1 MFTGIV
7 EGQGIVE
14 ALIPRGQAH
23 RLVIDAGALAADVRT
38 GDSVAVDGACLTAVS
53 VQGGRIEFDVIRETV
68 ERTAFATLREKDR
81 VNLERSMRADGRFH
95 GHIVTGHVDG
105 TGRIVERRKEPGQV
119 VFVVEVPARL
129 IAYMVE
135 KGSICVDGVSLTLVD
150 VDPRTNR
157 FSVALI
163 PHTLEVTTLG
173 LAAVGA
179 LVNIEVDQMAK
190 WVRRLL
196 AAYLPPEPAQGEEP
210 PVLMADGSNI
220 IVAPRAAL
228 NLTVEDLRRSGFL
241 GGGTAGGGE

>member
-7 EGQGIVE
+7 EGQGVVE
-14 ALIPRGQAH
+14 ALLPRGQAH
-23 RLVIDAGALAADVRT
+23 RLVLEVGALAADVRT
-38 GDSVAVDGACLTAVS
+38 GDSVAVDGTCLTAVN

-81 VNLERSMRADGRFH
+81 VNIERSMRADGRFH

-105 TGRIVERRKEPGQV
+105 TGRIAERRKEPGQV

-129 IAYMVE
+129 TGLMVE
-135 KGSICVDGVSLTLVD
+135 KGSICIDGVSLTLVD
-150 VDPRTNR
+150 VQPGR
-157 FSVALI
+157 FAVALI

-173 LAAVGA
+173 LKPIGG
-179 LVNIEVDQMAK
+179 LVNIEVDQVGK

-196 AAYLPPEPAQGEEP
+196 GAYLPPEAAADEKK
-210 PVLMADGSNI
+210 PVPMADGSNI

-241 GGGTAGGGE
+241 GAE

>member
-7 EGQGIVE
+7 EGQGVVD

-23 RLVIDAGALAADVRT
+23 RLVLDVGALASDVAI
-38 GDSVAVDGACLTAVS
+38 GDSVAIDGTCLTAVG
-53 VQGGRIEFDVIRETV
+53 VQGGRVEFDVIRETV

-81 VNLERSMRADGRFH
+81 VNVERSMRADGRFH

-119 VFVVEVPARL
+119 LFVVEVPARL
-129 IAYMVE
+129 TAFMVE
-135 KGSICVDGVSLTLVD
+135 KGSICIDGVSLTLVD
-150 VDPRTNR
+150 VQPGR

-173 LAAVGA
+173 LKPIGG
-179 LVNIEVDQMAK
+179 LVNIEVDQLGK

-196 AAYLPPEPAQGEEP
+196 AAYLPADAAKDEKPAVP
-210 PVLMADGSNI
+210 MADGSSI

-241 GGGTAGGGE
+241 GAE

>member
-7 EGQGIVE
+7 EGQGVVE

-23 RLVIDAGALAADVRT
+23 RLVLEVGALAADVRV
-38 GDSVAVDGACLTAVS
+38 GDSVAIDGTCLTAVN
-53 VQGGRIEFDVIRETV
+53 VQGGRVDFDVIHETI

-81 VNLERSMRADGRFH
+81 VNVERSMRADGRFH

-105 TGRIVERRKEPGQV
+105 TGRVVERRKEPGQV
-119 VFVVEVPARL
+119 LFVVEVPARL
-129 IAYMVE
+129 TRFMVE
-135 KGSICVDGVSLTLVD
+135 KGSICIDGVSLTLVS
-150 VDPRTNR
+150 VEANR

-173 LAAVGA
+173 LKPIGG
-179 LVNIEVDQMAK
+179 LVNLEVDQLGK

-196 AAYLPPEPAQGEEP
+196 AAYLPPEAPEADKP
-210 PVLMADGSNI
+210 PVPMADGSSI

-228 NLTVEDLRRSGFL
+228 SLTVEDLRRSGFL
-241 GGGTAGGGE
+241 GAE